1 MKKRILKSAAT
12 AVSAVLLLGG
22 FTLSEAGVNRRVRR
36 QEGRIGQG
44 VASGEL
50 TGREYRRLERGEDR
64 IVAHEARMKAD
75 GNFTPRERARINREL
90 NVESRR
96 IYRQKHDAQVR

>member
-1 MKKRILKSAAT
+1 MKTRILKSAAS
-12 AVSAVLLLGG
+12 AVSAVLLLGA

-36 QEGRIGQG
+36 QEARIGQG

-50 TGREYRRLERGEDR
+50 TGREYRRLERGENR
-64 IVAHEARMKAD
+64 IVAREARMKAD

-96 IYRQKHDAQVR
+96 IYRQKHDAQAR